1 MRFTIGRRF
10 SSWIPTMSLPI
21 WASVV
26 YSFSRETGDENKIH
40 LTDHPVVQGMLL
52 VRTAACKQEELTRLD
67 VKFTEPCYAEEELY
81 WGFNGRENVLYA
93 DGYVK
98 ASFKIK

>member
-1 MRFTIGRRF
+1 
-10 SSWIPTMSLPI
+10 
-21 WASVV
+21 
-26 YSFSRETGDENKIH
+26 
-40 LTDHPVVQGMLL
+40 MLL
-52 VRTAACKQEELTRLD
+52 VRTAACKQEGLARLD